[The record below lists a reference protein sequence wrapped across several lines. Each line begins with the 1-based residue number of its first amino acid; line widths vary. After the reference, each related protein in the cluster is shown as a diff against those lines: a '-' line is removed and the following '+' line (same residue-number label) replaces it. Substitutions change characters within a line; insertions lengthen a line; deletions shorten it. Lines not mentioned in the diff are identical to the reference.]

1 MFSESDL
8 EKLGDILSVELPGTF
23 RVCGM
28 REDVMAF
35 VNAQIGK
42 LADELNST
50 LEDTTTTNPYLKKLE
65 WYPGGMGWQ
74 VGTGRTELKKGEN
87 GVLNRLKQFL
97 VSETAVGHIS
107 RQEAVSMIPP
117 LFMDIKEYHR
127 VLDMCAAPGSK
138 TAQLI
143 EALHRDAHEDYN
155 PSSSAA
161 PVADSHV
168 YKHLVRGLVH
178 ANDASAKRCNT
189 LITQTKRLDSPTL
202 FVTQHDAQILP
213 TLFYSPTSFLTER
226 NETLYKST
234 KCLSPF
240 DFEQKMTQ
248 MHIKPR
254 TKSGNSSSASG
265 NPTIESGNSASES
278 GNRSDFFDPIPLLY
292 DRILCDVPC
301 SGDGTFRKN
310 PDLWLKWRPTSGHT
324 LHNVQ
329 VSILM
334 RAIQLAAPCAR
345 IVYST
350 CSMNPV
356 EDEAVI
362 LEVLRRS
369 SKKLRLV
376 DVSGVL
382 PELKFRPGVASWTI
396 SDDEGNRYASF
407 DQVPV
412 ELQKRLHESSFA
424 PKDPEEASRA
434 HIEYCMRFVPFD
446 QDTGGFFVAVLELED
461 VSPTLSSAPSTP
473 VAQSL
478 EGDVAQE
485 ESGENGEVVEGG
497 KDASVLGERKMRKQ
511 KYRKPQPTEFEKL
524 DAPTAATVCP
534 NLKSFFE
541 LSEDFPYDQLVK
553 HSRGLHKLY
562 LVSRANAL
570 LMDHDYLHRLKL
582 KVTGV
587 RAFENMTNPQGS
599 ECEYRITQDG
609 VASLFPFL
617 GPARIVNLSTN
628 DVQRLLTAKDPIFD
642 DFEEASRS
650 KLTQMTVG
658 SVVFSYHV
666 NLGPTLPPY
675 HLLLVGW
682 RGKVSTQILI
692 KPSEMP
698 AITSAFNAR
707 QTE

>member
-1 MFSESDL
+1 
-8 EKLGDILSVELPGTF
+8 
-23 RVCGM
+23 M

-35 VNAQIGK
+35 VDAQIAK
-42 LADELNST
+42 LAEELNAT
-50 LEDTTTTNPYLKKLE
+50 LDDSGAKDPYLKRLA

-74 VGTGRTELKKGEN
+74 VGTGRMELKKGEN
-87 GVLNRLKQFL
+87 EVLTKLKQFL
-97 VSETAVGHIS
+97 VSETTVGHIS

-117 LFMDIKEYHR
+117 LFMDIKEWHR

-143 EALHRDAHEDYN
+143 EALHRDAHETYN
-155 PSSSAA
+155 PSSSAS
-161 PVADSHV
+161 PSIDSHS
-168 YKHLVRGLVH
+168 YNHLVRGLVH

-189 LITQTKRLDSPTL
+189 LITQTKRLDSPSL

-213 TLFYSPTSFLTER
+213 TLSYSPLPYLAER
-226 NETLYKST
+226 NETLFKT
-234 KCLSPF
+234 QKALSPF
-240 DFEQKMTQ
+240 DFDLKSREMGIHQASAQ
-248 MHIKPR
+248 S
-254 TKSGNSSSASG
+254 TKSGVSDPSQASTSAAEGDSSLPNLG
-265 NPTIESGNSASES
+265 NFNAVP
-278 GNRSDFFDPIPLLY
+278 FLY

-310 PDLWLKWRPTSGHT
+310 PDMWLKWKPTSGHA

-329 VSILM
+329 LAILL
-334 RAIQLAAPCAR
+334 RAVQLAAPGAR

-362 LEVLRRS
+362 LETMRRS

-382 PELKFRPGVASWTI
+382 PELKFRPGVGSWAC
-396 SDDEGNRYASF
+396 SDDEGKLYQSF

-434 HIEYCMRFVPFD
+434 HIEYCMRFVPHD
-446 QDTGGFFVAVLELED
+446 QNTGGFFVAVLELVDEI
-461 VSPTLSSAPSTP
+461 VPKVESPKSPAEPSTK
-473 VAQSL
+473 ASETSGTDGQ
-478 EGDVAQE
+478 QE
-485 ESGENGEVVEGG
+485 DSDENGE
-497 KDASVLGERKMRKQ
+497 KADTSGEVAATGEKRMRKQ

-524 DAPTAATVCP
+524 DLPTVQTICP

-541 LSEDFPYDQLVK
+541 LSDDFPFDQLVK
-553 HSRGLHKLY
+553 HSKGLHKLY

-582 KVTGV
+582 KISGV
-587 RAFENMTNPQGS
+587 RLFENMTNTQGS
-599 ECEYRITQDG
+599 ECEYRATQDG

-617 GPARIVNLSTN
+617 GPARVVNLSTN
-628 DVQRLLTAKDPIFD
+628 DVNLLLTAKDPVFD
-642 DFEEASRS
+642 DFEEAARS
-650 KLTQMTVG
+650 KLQQMTVG

-666 NLGPTLPPY
+666 NLGPSLPPY

-682 RGKVSTQILI
+682 RGKVSSQILI

-698 AITSAFNAR
+698 SITSAFNAR
-707 QTE
+707 VIE